1 MCSNKDKGADARK
14 ARKNACIGCGKCVR
28 TCKNGAIKVENNLA
42 HIDYSKCSGCGE
54 CAAACPT
61 GCLKKIDFSAN

>member
-1 MCSNKDKGADARK
+1 
-14 ARKNACIGCGKCVR
+14 VR